1 MSTAVQTMNTALQG
15 KLKSQLN
22 RKLRKSSSD
31 SAFEDEKSDV
41 RRSTAKRRK
50 IV

>member
-1 MSTAVQTMNTALQG
+1 MSTAVQTMNTALQS

-22 RKLRKSSSD
+22 RKLGKLSPD
-31 SAFEDEKSDV
+31 SALDDEKGDV

-50 IV
+50 II